1 MKDIAILLYYFA
13 FVAQIGATILAF
25 AAFRFVGKY
34 RIGWIILAIGLL
46 LMAGR
51 RITPLISIQE
61 TGSYNFL
68 DAILAALIS
77 LLLVIGIFVISKIV
91 KDWQEKSKRLE
102 KLLTFDFLTQV
113 FSKAEVLRKG
123 EIELQR
129 SKRSGHSLA
138 VLELDIDHFKLI
150 NDAHGHQAGDDV
162 LKGLSQHCLKI
173 LREIDLF
180 GRIGGEEFIAILP
193 ETTINQAIEVAER
206 LRKDIE
212 ACSYKTRCN
221 QSLKIT
227 VSIGITIYSP
237 SDETHRNLSNSEI
250 LEKLI
255 NNADEAM
262 YKAKAAGRNQ
272 IATH

>member
-91 KDWQEKSKRLE
+91 KDWQEKSRRLE

-113 FSKAEVLRKG
+113 FSKADVLKKG
-123 EIELQR
+123 EIEIT
-129 SKRSGHSLA
+129 S
-138 VLELDIDHFKLI
+138 
-150 NDAHGHQAGDDV
+150 
-162 LKGLSQHCLKI
+162 
-173 LREIDLF
+173 
-180 GRIGGEEFIAILP
+180 P
-193 ETTINQAIEVAER
+193 E
-206 LRKDIE
+206 K
-212 ACSYKTRCN
+212 
-221 QSLKIT
+221 
-227 VSIGITIYSP
+227 GITLG
-237 SDETHRNLSNSEI
+237 SDKVKVSGKTLKNHKVQVTLNTAKPVEVISNGE
-250 LEKLI
+250 
-255 NNADEAM
+255 
-262 YKAKAAGRNQ
+262 
-272 IATH
+272 